1 MQFGVWLTDSGLL
14 SDTWIVGGGIAYTLF
29 SNLMAFTPLVNVCLF
44 LLKKVS
50 LYLCAMLLFL
60 CPSLV
65 ILKALSV
72 FLFVPGVTI
81 LLSITVFSL
90 LVAQVLPQT
99 SDAVPLIGQIAFHFA
114 AAAACHFPLITF
126 IKKNYFKTMHHS
138 FVLNIEF
145 FQLENIVCTINT
157 LKV

>member
-1 MQFGVWLTDSGLL
+1 
-14 SDTWIVGGGIAYTLF
+14 
-29 SNLMAFTPLVNVCLF
+29 MAFTPLVNVCLF

-60 CPSLV
+60 CPFLV

-126 IKKNYFKTMHHS
+126 IKKKYFKTMHHS

-145 FQLENIVCTINT
+145 FQLENIVCTIKI

>member
-1 MQFGVWLTDSGLL
+1 MVCFLILGSLEGDS
-14 SDTWIVGGGIAYTLF
+14 IYTLF
-29 SNLMAFTPLVNVCLF
+29 QFDGLYTVSQCLFFF

-72 FLFVPGVTI
+72 ILFVPGVTI

-114 AAAACHFPLITF
+114 AAATAAAACYFPLITF
-126 IKKNYFKTMHHS
+126 IKQKYFKTMILS
-138 FVLNIEF
+138 FLILNYFNWKI
-145 FQLENIVCTINT
+145 
-157 LKV
+157 

>member
-1 MQFGVWLTDSGLL
+1 MF
-14 SDTWIVGGGIAYTLF
+14 
-29 SNLMAFTPLVNVCLF
+29 VCF
-44 LLKKVS
+44 FFFFKKVS

-126 IKKNYFKTMHHS
+126 IKKKYFKTMHHS

-145 FQLENIVCTINT
+145 CQLENIVCTINIFKV
-157 LKV
+157 LKWILITFA